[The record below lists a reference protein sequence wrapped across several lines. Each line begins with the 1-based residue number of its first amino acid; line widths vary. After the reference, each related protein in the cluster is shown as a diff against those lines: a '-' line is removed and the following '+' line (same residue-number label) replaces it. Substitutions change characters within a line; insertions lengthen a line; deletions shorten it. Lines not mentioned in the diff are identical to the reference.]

1 MYSKKR
7 EYRILS
13 LFLFAFNVLIDDFYM
28 LKDDL
33 CIYKIEWV
41 VIFAEQRLI
50 KGKNEDSGEF
60 VWAQVYHV

>member
-7 EYRILS
+7 EYRILF

-33 CIYKIEWV
+33 CIYKIE
-41 VIFAEQRLI
+41 
-50 KGKNEDSGEF
+50 
-60 VWAQVYHV
+60 